1 MKDDVLLS
9 LAIATQFAHHAGY
22 AGTPRQAIAD
32 GYSAIDAVLSALLL
46 SVPEEPPRNHKAK
59 LTKAK
64 ELFPKVFDE
73 RAEKIGTFRMSF
85 SGGVPW
91 DDIEA
96 FYTQWL
102 EARYAKF
109 DVPANEA
116 RQRVMEANR
125 AVDAAKH
132 YIATTEKIEFE
143 EVDKAVRESAFG
155 FGDSEHYQ
163 ALSDAHDH
171 LFQKAEELGERLGRK
186 LGVKMADVTNF
197 CDLDLVAG
205 DRATVDIIKAD
216 KAIAEECAAIYIRL
230 CALADD
236 LRNKRCEEF
245 MKDKGVDRPDGEVVN
260 GSPNFMFALKF
271 KYHGE
276 STVHT
281 AANLAAAIGKAIDG
295 IKAGKPNA

>member
-9 LAIATQFAHHAGY
+9 LAIATQFAHHASY
-22 AGTPRQAIAD
+22 AGAPRQAIAD

-59 LTKAK
+59 LIKAK
-64 ELFPKVFDE
+64 QLFPKIFDE
-73 RAEKIGTFRMSF
+73 HVENTGSSGISF

-91 DDIEA
+91 ADIEE
-96 FYTQWL
+96 FYVQWL
-102 EARYAKF
+102 DARYAKF

-116 RQRVMEANR
+116 RQRVMQANR
-125 AVDAAKH
+125 VVDAAKR
-132 YIATTEKIEFE
+132 YIAGTEKVEFI
-143 EVDKAVRESAFG
+143 EVDNAVRESAFG

-186 LGVKMADVTNF
+186 LGIKMADVTNF

-205 DRATVDIIKAD
+205 DQATVEIIKAD
-216 KAIAEECAAIYIRL
+216 KAIASECAAIYIRL
-230 CALADD
+230 CALTDD
-236 LRNKRCEEF
+236 LRNKRCEKF
-245 MKDKGVDRPDGEVVN
+245 AKDKGVDISDADVVN
-260 GSPNFMFALKF
+260 ASPDFMFSLKF

-276 STVHT
+276 TTVHT
-281 AANLAAAIGKAIDG
+281 AANLAALIGKAVG
-295 IKAGKPNA
+295 RIKAGKSNA